1 MCIIVGF
8 PSSSVGKELTCNA
21 GDPGPI
27 PELGRSSG
35 EGIGTHHSLK
45 WWGNPSH
52 TMWCTVEPHQ
62 GILSRDKTKTKGR
75 SICTDV
81 RSSKILNEK

>member
-27 PELGRSSG
+27 LELGRSSG
-35 EGIGTHHSLK
+35 EGLGTHHSLK
-45 WWGNPSH
+45 
-52 TMWCTVEPHQ
+52 
-62 GILSRDKTKTKGR
+62 
-75 SICTDV
+75 
-81 RSSKILNEK
+81 